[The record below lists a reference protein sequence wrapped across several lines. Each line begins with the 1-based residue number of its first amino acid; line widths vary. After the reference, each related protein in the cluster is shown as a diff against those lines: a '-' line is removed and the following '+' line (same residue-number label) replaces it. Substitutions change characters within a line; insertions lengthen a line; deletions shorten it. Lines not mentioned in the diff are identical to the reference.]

1 MIMIQHPCVMCMYCN
16 RQSTRTSD
24 TLTVFVWFAL
34 HSYYFQMCDS
44 LFLLSILL
52 LHIANTY
59 VYSTL
64 IYSLSSYRGRGRQTS
79 ISIQGS
85 ANKTPRRILGAG
97 SSASASPKRRTH
109 ANTNANSKS
118 TTPVRVLTQ
127 SQKLAAATQ
136 SSTMLLRTGTR
147 TRTKMSMSRSNMN
160 MNSASAPTHS
170 FPNTF
175 DCLSAKKALTSWP
188 KWDTKSTTGS
198 QDGMH
203 GGHGTGQEC
212 NNDDL
217 EPSFGPS
224 FLSNKK
230 RKIPRMDNVA
240 DEEDDGDNDIN
251 IDHNGGTDND
261 NDNDNDNDGGT
272 TRASRKLRNE
282 PFGTPRRDSTSTRT
296 TVNNS
301 NRNNNNTF
309 TDGAFRSSPQ
319 PVTPKKSARKS
330 KKNKGPFSRMLHSI
344 RASSE
349 ADRARFHSG
358 NYPYRQPD
366 KRRHDVNDPRNRAE
380 TIMDMTVIS
389 HPAPIGSG
397 ESASIVAYVH
407 QHVKND
413 TKIQT
418 MRMPGRSRRFRHV
431 ASELRSDDADA
442 DAGIDTNDDD
452 NDSSSLMETEGY
464 ALVCFTRDLFVDL
477 AIEVGSKIRIY
488 NAQIINREVVS
499 SGSEEMQG
507 RPVVVCTN
515 LCEVYPSELP
525 PLSVPG

>member
-1 MIMIQHPCVMCMYCN
+1 M
-16 RQSTRTSD
+16 
-24 TLTVFVWFAL
+24 
-34 HSYYFQMCDS
+34 
-44 LFLLSILL
+44 
-52 LHIANTY
+52 
-59 VYSTL
+59 
-64 IYSLSSYRGRGRQTS
+64 
-79 ISIQGS
+79 SIQGS
-85 ANKTPRRILGAG
+85 SNKTPRRILGA
-97 SSASASPKRRTH
+97 SASASPKRRS
-109 ANTNANSKS
+109 NANAKS

-147 TRTKMSMSRSNMN
+147 TRTRMSMPMPMPISRSNMN
-160 MNSASAPTHS
+160 RNSVSATSTQQS
-170 FPNTF
+170 FPNTNANTF
-175 DCLSAKKALTSWP
+175 DCLSAKKTLTSWP
-188 KWDTKSTTGS
+188 KWDTSITTCS
-198 QDGMH
+198 QDGIH
-203 GGHGTGQEC
+203 GGHGNVPGQEC
-212 NNDDL
+212 NDDDL

-240 DEEDDGDNDIN
+240 DEEDGDGDDTDMNMNMN
-251 IDHNGGTDND
+251 IDHNGGGTDND
-261 NDNDNDNDGGT
+261 NGGGT
-272 TRASRKLRNE
+272 TRSRRQINE
-282 PFGTPRRDSTSTRT
+282 PFGTPRR
-296 TVNNS
+296 TVNNG
-301 NRNNNNTF
+301 NGNNNNNNSNNIF

-330 KKNKGPFSRMLHSI
+330 KKNKGPFSRMLHSTRTSI
-344 RASSE
+344 E
-349 ADRARFHSG
+349 ADHARFHSG
-358 NYPYRQPD
+358 NYPYRHPD

-380 TIMDMTVIS
+380 TIMDVTVTS

-397 ESASIVAYVH
+397 ESASIVGYVH

-413 TKIQT
+413 AKIQT

-442 DAGIDTNDDD
+442 DAGIDTNDDND
-452 NDSSSLMETEGY
+452 DSSHIMESEGY

-477 AIEVGSKIRIY
+477 GIEVGSQIRIY
-488 NAQIINREVVS
+488 NAQIINREVIA
-499 SGSEEMQG
+499 SGSEEIRG

>member
-1 MIMIQHPCVMCMYCN
+1 MYCN
-16 RQSTRTSD
+16 RHSTQSPVIRFCLD
-24 TLTVFVWFAL
+24 CIAFAFAFAL
-34 HSYYFQMCDS
+34 FSNVCLTSSS
-44 LFLLSILL
+44 LDPLAAHRIRVL
-52 LHIANTY
+52 
-59 VYSTL
+59 YSTL
-64 IYSLSSYRGRGRQTS
+64 LYSMNSSRGRGRQTS
-79 ISIQGS
+79 MSIQGS

-188 KWDTKSTTGS
+188 KWDTKSTTCS
-198 QDGMH
+198 QDGIH
-203 GGHGTGQEC
+203 GGHLPGQES
-212 NNDDL
+212 NDDDL

-240 DEEDDGDNDIN
+240 DDEDGGDDDMN
-251 IDHNGGTDND
+251 IDHNGGTDN
-261 NDNDNDNDGGT
+261 NDNDGGT
-272 TRASRKLRNE
+272 TRNRMHRNE
-282 PFGTPRRDSTSTRT
+282 PYGTPRRDGTSTRT
-296 TVNNS
+296 ANS
-301 NRNNNNTF
+301 SNSNNNNTF
-309 TDGAFRSSPQ
+309 TDGAFRNSPQ

-330 KKNKGPFSRMLHSI
+330 KKSKGPFSRMLHSI

-358 NYPYRQPD
+358 NYPYRHPD

-380 TIMDMTVIS
+380 TIMDVTVMS

-431 ASELRSDDADA
+431 ASELRSDDDADA

-452 NDSSSLMETEGY
+452 DDSSRLMETEGY

-477 AIEVGSKIRIY
+477 GIEVGSKIRIY

-499 SGSEEMQG
+499 SGSGEIQG